1 LLISLIKE
9 GAVILIIIFI
19 IFFNTENCQ
28 TAVTVTGV
36 SLRSDIIFDFICCDI
51 LMFRFFLKLQ
61 FQDCFHVV
69 TVYYV
74 LLLFTLLLVSVF
86 EQLFLFYFLYP
97 KM

>member
-19 IFFNTENCQ
+19 IFFNIENCQ

-51 LMFRFFLKLQ
+51 LMFRFFFETAVSGLFSCCYCLLCVIALY
-61 FQDCFHVV
+61 FV
-69 TVYYV
+69 TCQCIWTVIFI
-74 LLLFTLLLVSVF
+74 LFFIS
-86 EQLFLFYFLYP
+86 
-97 KM
+97 